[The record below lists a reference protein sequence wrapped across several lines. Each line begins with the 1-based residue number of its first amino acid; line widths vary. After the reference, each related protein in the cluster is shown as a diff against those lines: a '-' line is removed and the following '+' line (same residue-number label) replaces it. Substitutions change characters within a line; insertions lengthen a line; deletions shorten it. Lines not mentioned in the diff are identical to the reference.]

1 MYTFIMERASDSNID
16 DKMRT
21 GFNNFENCLNAYL
34 DQLSDISSVNDSK
47 VTIYGSVTLENGAIM
62 RATNS
67 YHKRPWFSD
76 VSVRMNFEELLD
88 YSSDQ
93 GICYGQVIILF
104 LFYFFVKMLNIQNVT
119 FYNNYLNFIKILL
132 IAQIDIKEQEITSN
146 LALIR
151 WYDFKSQNQPYL
163 YGCSRLKLTNIY
175 NFIDI
180 EAVQDIIHIIPRF
193 NLDNEYFVNKFIF

>member
-1 MYTFIMERASDSNID
+1 MDMCTFITERASDSNLD

-21 GFNNFENCLNAYL
+21 GFDNFENCLNVYL
-34 DQLSDISSVNDSK
+34 DQLSNVSSVDNSI
-47 VTIYGSVTLENGAIM
+47 VTIYGSVTLENSTIM
-62 RATNS
+62 HATNS
-67 YHKRPWFSD
+67 YHKRPWFSN
-76 VSVRMNFEELLD
+76 VSVRMDFEELLD

-104 LFYFFVKMLNIQNVT
+104 FNVNILHQDVV
-119 FYNNYLNFIKILL
+119 FNNYSSNFIKVLL
-132 IAQIDIKEQEITSN
+132 IAQIDMKEHEIMLN

-151 WYDFKSQNQPYL
+151 WYDFKSRSQPYL

-180 EAVQDIIHIIPRF
+180 EAIQDIVHIIPRF
-193 NLDNEYFVNKFIF
+193 NLDNEYLVNKFIF

>member
-1 MYTFIMERASDSNID
+1 MCTFITERASDSNLD

-21 GFNNFENCLNAYL
+21 GFDNFENCLNVYL
-34 DQLSDISSVNDSK
+34 DQLSNVSSVDNSI
-47 VTIYGSVTLENGAIM
+47 VTIYGSVTLENSAIM

-67 YHKRPWFSD
+67 YHKRPWFSN
-76 VSVRMNFEELLD
+76 VSVRMDFEELLD

-104 LFYFFVKMLNIQNVT
+104 FNVNILHQDVV
-119 FYNNYLNFIKILL
+119 FNNYSSNFIKVLL
-132 IAQIDIKEQEITSN
+132 IAQIDMKEHEIMSN

-151 WYDFKSQNQPYL
+151 WYDFKSRSQPYL

-180 EAVQDIIHIIPRF
+180 EAIQDIVHIIPRF
-193 NLDNEYFVNKFIF
+193 NLDNEYLVNKFIF